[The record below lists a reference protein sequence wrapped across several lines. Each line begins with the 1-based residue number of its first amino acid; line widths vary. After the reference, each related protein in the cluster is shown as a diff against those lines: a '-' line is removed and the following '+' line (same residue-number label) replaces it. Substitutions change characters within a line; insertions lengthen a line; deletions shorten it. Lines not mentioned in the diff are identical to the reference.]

1 MKRNETRLLRALLA
15 LALAAALLP
24 LNACRSSDSPLRVSL
39 ILKTTVNTAEFWS
52 QVMDGV
58 NTAADE
64 LGVKLTVSAASAE
77 TAVDEQIGLMRDAIA
92 AKPDAI
98 LLVASDRD
106 RLVPAVEDAA
116 AAGIPVVTMDSDV
129 DTPSRAGFVASDN
142 LRIGR
147 SLGEMLGQFLPDG
160 GKVAILTPSLI
171 SSSGMDRV
179 EGVRGVIDAAG
190 KYDLLGVYN
199 CENDLETARSLVD
212 SILAEHPDADAFVC
226 ANEVC
231 NIGAA
236 LTLTQ
241 AGLDGK
247 VTVIGCD
254 NSWRQ
259 IQYLERDA
267 IQGIVIQRP
276 FNIGYVAVEEAVK
289 AARGET
295 VPLFT
300 EIGCVKI
307 TRDNM
312 YNSDNQKL
320 LFPFKSSN

>member
-1 MKRNETRLLRALLA
+1 MRNRKRLLRALAA
-15 LALAAALLP
+15 LLLAAALLP
-24 LNACRSSDSPLRVSL
+24 LSACRSSGGPLRVSL
-39 ILKTTVNTAEFWS
+39 ILKTTVDTAEFWS

-58 NTAADE
+58 DTAADE
-64 LGVKLTVSAASAE
+64 FGVELTVSAASAE

-92 AKPDAI
+92 QKPDAI
-98 LLVASDRD
+98 LLVASDYD
-106 RLVPAVEDAA
+106 RLAPAVNDAV

-129 DTPSRAGFVASDN
+129 NSPNRAGFVASDN
-142 LRIGR
+142 YRIGK
-147 SLGEMLGQFLPDG
+147 SLGELLGEFLPDG

-171 SSSGMDRV
+171 SSSGIDRV
-179 EGVRGVIDAAG
+179 KGAGDVIGANG
-190 KYDLLGVYN
+190 KYELLGVYN
-199 CENDLETARSLVD
+199 TENDLTTARALTSKL
-212 SILAEHPDADAFVC
+212 LEQHPDVNAVVC

-231 NIGAA
+231 NVGAA

-276 FNIGYVAVEEAVK
+276 FNIGYVAVEQAVK

-295 VPLFT
+295 IPLFT
-300 EIGCVKI
+300 EISCVKI

-320 LFPFKSSN
+320 LFPFKSSS